1 MQDRLNRILFQA
13 YVIVTGT
20 NWTRLYFII
29 FYLFTI
35 VVLTLVVAAILEA
48 FLFRIQYKKKLKKE
62 DGNYYFR
69 FSLLPLYWEKLN
81 SETGQL
87 SISVTLS
94 SEEVSRL
101 PQTFVRMMSEAKYS
115 LPKLEPGTDTKIL
128 FRGDKRQGE
137 DIFPHQKY
145 TCNLLRRSREE
156 MQHLLQ
162 PEVHGAGAGGQSLV
176 HVLTI

>member
-1 MQDRLNRILFQA
+1 MEA
-13 YVIVTGT
+13 YVMVTGT
-20 NWTRLYFII
+20 NWTRLFFII
-29 FYLFTI
+29 FYLFTT

-62 DGNYYFR
+62 D
-69 FSLLPLYWEKLN
+69 
-81 SETGQL
+81 ETGQL

-101 PQTFVRMMSEAKYS
+101 PQTFVSRMMSKAKYS

-128 FRGDKRQGE
+128 FRGDKR
-137 DIFPHQKY
+137 
-145 TCNLLRRSREE
+145 RSREE

-162 PEVHGAGAGGQSLV
+162 PEVHGAGAGGQG
-176 HVLTI
+176 